1 MIDNFVSFNYI
12 LTFIGIT
19 SNSSSVQSDMN
30 TESKFKITQCNER
43 MFNNIVSTV
52 SLPWPELYKKVTNLV
67 YVRISIQNI
76 NDNGSYFLRKSD
88 HLLLKIET

>member
-19 SNSSSVQSDMN
+19 SNSSSVHTDMN

-67 YVRISIQNI
+67 HVSEYPSKTLTIMDLTS
-76 NDNGSYFLRKSD
+76 
-88 HLLLKIET
+88 